1 MRTTVAVLVACA
13 AALAGGCGSSSSGG
27 AGGSTGTGPNTN
39 DTRATVLDCL
49 KNEQKLAAREI
60 GKDSLE
66 VGAPAVRTRIKFF
79 LTNGEAEAAQF
90 EGRGEGAE
98 QIGQTLLFVGKAPDA
113 ELQKVEQCL
122 DDLASG

>member
-1 MRTTVAVLVACA
+1 MRTTVAVLVACGA
-13 AALAGGCGSSSSGG
+13 MLVGGCGSSSGG
-27 AGGSTGTGPNTN
+27 KGGSTGTGPSTN
-39 DTRATVLDCL
+39 DTRATVLECL
-49 KNEQKLAAREI
+49 KTEQQLSAREL
-60 GKDSLE
+60 GKDGIQ
-66 VGAPAVRTRIKFF
+66 VGAPATRTTIKFF

-98 QIGQTLLFVGKAPDA
+98 QIGQTLLFVGKASDA

>member
-13 AALAGGCGSSSSGG
+13 AVLVGGCGSSSGG
-27 AGGSTGTGPNTN
+27 KGGSTGTGPTTN

-49 KNEQKLAAREI
+49 KNEQKLGAREL

-66 VGAPAVRTRIKFF
+66 VGAPAARTRIKFF

-90 EGRGEGAE
+90 EGKGEGAE